1 MQALLNVWRLP
12 RFTAQTGAYS
22 RVHMAGFSGRGRCG
36 RSGPGIVSMHPAS
49 TRTPAMPNDDSKIRF
64 MADLPFAGL
73 RRSSETDPELRFSQ
87 AYAAFPVLK
96 GT

>member
-1 MQALLNVWRLP
+1 
-12 RFTAQTGAYS
+12 
-22 RVHMAGFSGRGRCG
+22 
-36 RSGPGIVSMHPAS
+36 
-49 TRTPAMPNDDSKIRF
+49 MPNDDSKIRF

-73 RRSSETDPELRFSQ
+73 RRPSETDPALRFSQ